1 MQDCFFNPELERH
14 RLPPHQHC
22 HEDSIRTMRDGD
34 VHLIDFVELTLKSK
48 DDIDAAFD
56 IVPST
61 NLLEYL
67 KHLLL
72 PPQPGDWPAQFYSRQ
87 VIYETLQK
95 YLKYTEASAP
105 PHSQPQSFSTAAHS
119 VHSYTMSYHSKP
131 EKEKA
136 IDQPDI
142 LSLLPCIGPF
152 HISLTGQETLLDEF
166 RDLFELIYPKLFP
179 KSKLAKNPAPWC
191 ISLLLEVVYKG
202 WLYIR
207 ESVKGQMNQKFDI
220 FCVLF

>member
-1 MQDCFFNPELERH
+1 MQ
-14 RLPPHQHC
+14 
-22 HEDSIRTMRDGD
+22 D
-34 VHLIDFVELTLKSK
+34 VHLIDFAESILKSK
-48 DDIDAAFD
+48 GDFDAAFD
-56 IVPST
+56 IALRT

-95 YLKYTEASAP
+95 YFKYSEASCP
-105 PHSQPQSFSTAAHS
+105 PHFQPQSFSTAAHS

-142 LSLLPCIGPF
+142 LSSLPCIGPF
-152 HISLTGQETLLDEF
+152 HISLTSQETLLDEF

-179 KSKLAKNPAPWC
+179 KSKLANNPEPWS
-191 ISLLLEVVYKG
+191 ISLLLEVVYGG

-207 ESVKGQMNQKFDI
+207 ESFKGQMNQDFDI
-220 FCVLF
+220 FYMSNFSEMCSR